1 MIISTTCN
9 LSPLNDLQQ
18 HYEQN
23 GPWAYW
29 ETYKRVFE
37 MSKHQQITD
46 FDTLSSL
53 NTYLNIQPMAHQMY
67 TANKVLKEMHGR
79 AILGDEVG
87 LGKTIE
93 AGLILKE
100 YIIRG
105 LVRKALIL
113 VPSSLVLQWVKEL
126 NDKFG
131 ISAIAQ
137 KKSYVWSYHDIVVG
151 SIETAKKEPHRTY
164 ILEQN
169 YDILIVD
176 EAHKLKN
183 PRTLNYQFVN
193 QIQKKYCLL
202 LTATPIQNE
211 LKELIHL
218 VNLIKPGHLLH
229 EEYKSNVALMKQKLQ
244 SVMIR
249 NRRIENQTNP
259 IRRIITNI
267 PLQLSKEEHQLYD
280 GICTYIKEYTHL
292 NPQSGLALITLQRE
306 VCSSRDAVFVTL
318 VNLFQKTPEHAP
330 QRASIWTLVE
340 KIKAITSNT
349 KAEKTLEVIRE
360 IQDKVIIFTEY
371 RATQQYLLHF
381 LKEHNIQAIP
391 YQGGMGRGKK
401 DWMTDL
407 FRGSAQVLVAT
418 EAGGEGINLQFC
430 NHIINFDLP
439 WNPMRIEQRIG
450 RIHRYGQTKDVNVFN
465 LITHGTIE
473 EHVVSLL
480 MNKIELFKDVIGE
493 LDPILTNTEKSI
505 ERLALDLIQNHA
517 NQRNRDETRTY

>member
-9 LSPLNDLQQ
+9 LAPLHNLQQ
-18 HYEQN
+18 HYENN
-23 GPWAYW
+23 GPWASW
-29 ETYKRVFE
+29 DAYKHVFE
-37 MSKHQQITD
+37 ISKNQQIAS
-46 FDTLSSL
+46 FDTLASL
-53 NTYLNIQPMAHQMY
+53 NTFLNIQPMAHQMQ
-67 TANKVLKEMHGR
+67 TAEIVLKEMHGR

-105 LVRKALIL
+105 LVGKALIL
-113 VPSSLVLQWVKEL
+113 VPASLVLQWVKEL
-126 NDKFG
+126 NEKFG
-131 ISAIAQ
+131 ITAIAQ
-137 KKSYVWSYHDIVVG
+137 KKSYVWSYHNIVVG
-151 SIETAKKEPHRTY
+151 SIETAKKEPHRTF
-164 ILEQN
+164 ILEQD
-169 YDILIVD
+169 YDILIID

-202 LTATPIQNE
+202 LTATPVQND
-211 LKELIHL
+211 LNELIHL
-218 VNLIKPGHLLH
+218 VNLIKPGHLQPIGQ
-229 EEYKSNVALMKQKLQ
+229 KSNVSTIKQKLQ

-249 NRRIENQTNP
+249 NRRVENQDNP
-259 IRRIITNI
+259 IKRVINNI
-267 PLQLSKEEHQLYD
+267 PLQLSTEELQLYD
-280 GICTYIKEYTHL
+280 GVCSYIREYAHL
-292 NPQSGLALITLQRE
+292 NPQNGLALITLQRE
-306 VCSSRDAVFVTL
+306 VCSSRDAVFITL
-318 VNLFQKTPEHAP
+318 VNLFQKTPENAP

-371 RATQQYLLHF
+371 RATQQYLLHY
-381 LKEHNIQAIP
+381 LKQHNIQAIP

-401 DWMTDL
+401 EWMTDL

-465 LITHGTIE
+465 LITNGTIE
-473 EHVVSLL
+473 AHIVSLL
-480 MNKIELFKDVIGE
+480 MGKIELFKDVIGE
-493 LDPILTNTEKSI
+493 LDPILTATEKSI

-517 NQRNRDETRTY
+517 YQRNRYETRTH